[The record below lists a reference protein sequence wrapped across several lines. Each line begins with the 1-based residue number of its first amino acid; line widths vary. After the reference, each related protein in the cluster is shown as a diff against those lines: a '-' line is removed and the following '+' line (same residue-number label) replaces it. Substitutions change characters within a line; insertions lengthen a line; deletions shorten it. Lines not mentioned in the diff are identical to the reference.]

1 MKTTLVKTRKFA
13 KEEYRFYLNTPEYSG
28 EKGVC
33 GIEITPYITVKTP
46 ENDFGYDDTFIYSHM
61 HKSGH
66 YLNRGHVRWIT
77 NKIIEVCAKIA
88 ESLPYSVD

>member
-33 GIEITPYITVKTP
+33 GIEITPYITVETP
-46 ENDFGYDDTFIYSHM
+46 ENDFGYEDTFFYNSTENN
-61 HKSGH
+61 GH
-66 YLNRGHVRWIT
+66 FQWRHHTPWI
-77 NKIIEVCAKIA
+77 KRAIIAECKKIA
-88 ESLPYSVD
+88 DSLPYSVN